1 MAPKVILGGGFVLEI
16 VEVVCQPLS
25 EILSYKRSYDIN
37 ALPECICG
45 EEFVHH
51 PDDGGALFVRYPV
64 KDFTDLVRVF
74 HRN

>member
-1 MAPKVILGGGFVLEI
+1 MAPKVILGGGFVLEV

-25 EILSYKRSYDIN
+25 ENLSCKRGHYIN
-37 ALPECICG
+37 PLPERICC

-51 PDDGGALFVRYPV
+51 PDDGGSLSIRYPV